1 MYQSILVPYDRS
13 EHAKHALSA
22 ALELASTSFEGK
34 VTLLYV
40 AELPDFDDPTFEAAA
55 QMAGVARVSQ
65 EDSLAAQREFYE
77 RKKKDLIADA
87 KSIVGD
93 FTQVVYRVTSGKP
106 HDAIVEFAD
115 TGQFDLVVMGNR
127 GLGALRGALGSVSYA
142 VLRSVDIPV
151 LIVK

>member
-1 MYQSILVPYDRS
+1 
-13 EHAKHALSA
+13 
-22 ALELASTSFEGK
+22 
-34 VTLLYV
+34 
-40 AELPDFDDPTFEAAA
+40 
-55 QMAGVARVSQ
+55 MAGVARVSQ

-106 HDAIVEFAD
+106 HDAIVEFAE